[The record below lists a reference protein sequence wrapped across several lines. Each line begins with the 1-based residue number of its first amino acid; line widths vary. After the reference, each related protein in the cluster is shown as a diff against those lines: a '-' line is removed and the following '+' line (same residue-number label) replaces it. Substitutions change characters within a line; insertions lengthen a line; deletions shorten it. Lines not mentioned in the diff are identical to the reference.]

1 MYISHISLFL
11 HTHFLNQLVFP
22 GVLFRFPNS
31 NKKCLVVFV
40 DLRGP
45 LKTQDRSSPATFA
58 PHCLWQVSHTSNI
71 THTVMHNPLGIR
83 QTLAQCTALDS
94 DQIRLIRQ

>member
-22 GVLFRFPNS
+22 GVLFRFPKS
-31 NKKCLVVFV
+31 NKKCLVVFA

-58 PHCLWQVSHTSNI
+58 PSL
-71 THTVMHNPLGIR
+71 PLASQSYVKHYSYR
-83 QTLAQCTALDS
+83 HA
-94 DQIRLIRQ
+94 